1 MNHQK
6 HQNPKKKRD
15 GRNPQNRS
23 VKEPFPLD
31 PEFTETESSYLK
43 SLVDSHASV
52 TVTLKNGESFRGYI
66 RYYDLHCFSV
76 GLLSEKRKIFLRKEN
91 VSHITEE

>member
-1 MNHQK
+1 MNYPK
-6 HQNPKKKRD
+6 YRSPKKKRTPRIN
-15 GRNPQNRS
+15 RNRNTRQPMRTES
-23 VKEPFPLD
+23 P
-31 PEFTETESSYLK
+31 ETESAYLK

-76 GLLSEKRKIFLRKEN
+76 GLSSGKGKIFLRKEN